1 VSESDT
7 SRFRQV
13 LKGDSMASR
22 IAGITIEIGGDTTKL
37 QSALKGV
44 QSSLSKT
51 QSELKDVEKL
61 LKFSPTNTELL
72 RQKQKLLA
80 DQIKNTKDKLQQLKD
95 AQAQMD
101 ADGVDK
107 NSEAYMNLQREIIET
122 ESKLK
127 NLQTEARNF
136 GSVGAQQVK
145 AVGEKLQEVGKHLE
159 DFGKKWTQY
168 VSAPL
173 AALGIGSV
181 KTAADFEASMSQVA
195 ATMGYTVE
203 DLNDGSSEA
212 SQNMQRLTD
221 FAREMGATTAFSA
234 DEAAEALN
242 YMALAGYDVDKSMD
256 MLPIVLDLAAAGS
269 IDLAQASD
277 MVTDAQTA
285 LGLTAEETKTM
296 VDQMARS
303 SSRSNTS
310 VAQLGEAILTVGATA
325 RGVKGG
331 TQELSS
337 VLGILADNG
346 IKGSEAGTKLRNIL
360 LAMTPS
366 TDDAVAAWEK
376 LGVSAYDADGSLRP
390 LPEIFQELNT
400 AMEGMSQEEK
410 TRLLSDMF
418 NKTDLAAINSLLGT
432 TAERWEDLSG
442 EIENASGAAGDMADT
457 QLNNLKGQLTLLKSA
472 IQDVAIEIGNIMLP
486 YVKRFV
492 EWVQKLTTKFS
503 GLSDRTKRIIVIVG
517 AVIAAVGPLLIVI
530 GKVSMGISAL
540 MELAP
545 LLAGPFGIVIAIIA
559 AVVAAGVLLYKNWDT
574 VKEKAGEL
582 IAAVS
587 GAWESIKL
595 WTAQTWENIKT
606 STLEAW
612 ENIKTAITSSY
623 SNAKQAVVDTATE
636 IWTSIVTTWE
646 TIKTDTITKW
656 NEIKTSITSKIRAA
670 KTSLIVIATAIN
682 TALSA
687 VWETIKTTVGESW
700 DAIKNEI
707 QLKFEAAKTAVTTTV
722 NGIKTTLSTAWTAI
736 KTRAQNGWDNIKSAI
751 TSPFESAKNTLSGIV
766 NTIKGFFPINIGKIL
781 SNIQLPHFSVQT
793 VEKSFFG
800 KTISIPTIDV
810 QWYRKAMNDA
820 IMLDGASIF
829 GMMGGKMLGGGEA
842 GREVVISYD
851 KLAQMMGGNN
861 NQTVINVNVNGYT
874 AKDDR
879 ALADMVA
886 RRIQQK
892 VMQKGAVWA

>member
-1 VSESDT
+1 
-7 SRFRQV
+7 
-13 LKGDSMASR
+13 MASR

-127 NLQTEARNF
+127 NLQKEARNF

-159 DFGKKWTQY
+159 DFGKKWSQY
-168 VSAPL
+168 VSGPL

-234 DEAAEALN
+234 DEAAQALN
-242 YMALAGYDVDKSMD
+242 YMALAGYDVDESMQ
-256 MLPIVLDLAAAGS
+256 MLPTVLDLAAAGG
-269 IDLAQASD
+269 IDLASASD

-472 IQDVAIEIGNIMLP
+472 IQDVAIETGNIMLP

-530 GKVSMGISAL
+530 GKVSMGIGAL
-540 MELAP
+540 MKLAP

-670 KTSLIVIATAIN
+670 KTSLIIIATAIN
-682 TALSA
+682 TALSV
-687 VWETIKTTVGESW
+687 VWDAIKTTVGESW

-736 KTRAQNGWDNIKSAI
+736 KTRAQNGWDSIKSAI

-781 SNIQLPHFSVQT
+781 DNIQLPHFSVQT

-851 KLAQMMGGNN
+851 KLAQMMGGGN

>member
-1 VSESDT
+1 
-7 SRFRQV
+7 
-13 LKGDSMASR
+13 MASR

-127 NLQTEARNF
+127 NLQKEARNF

-159 DFGKKWTQY
+159 DFGKKWSQY
-168 VSAPL
+168 VSGPL

-234 DEAAEALN
+234 DEAAQALN
-242 YMALAGYDVDKSMD
+242 YMALAGYDVDESMQ
-256 MLPIVLDLAAAGS
+256 MLPTVLDLAAAGG
-269 IDLAQASD
+269 IDLASASD

-346 IKGSEAGTKLRNIL
+346 IKGSEAGTKLRNII

-457 QLNNLKGQLTLLKSA
+457 QLNNLTGQLTLLKSA

-530 GKVSMGISAL
+530 GKISMGIGAL
-540 MELAP
+540 MKLAP

-612 ENIKTAITSSY
+612 ESIKTAITSSY

-636 IWTSIVTTWE
+636 IWTSIVTAWE
-646 TIKTDTITKW
+646 TIKTDTNTKW

-670 KTSLIVIATAIN
+670 KTSLIIIATAIN

-687 VWETIKTTVGESW
+687 VWDAIKTTVGESW

-736 KTRAQNGWDNIKSAI
+736 KTRAQNGWDSIKSAI

-781 SNIQLPHFSVQT
+781 SNIQLPHFSVET

-851 KLAQMMGGNN
+851 KLAQMMGGGNN

>member
-1 VSESDT
+1 
-7 SRFRQV
+7 
-13 LKGDSMASR
+13 MASR

-127 NLQTEARNF
+127 NLQKEARNF

-159 DFGKKWTQY
+159 DFGKKWSQY
-168 VSAPL
+168 VSGPL

-234 DEAAEALN
+234 DEAAQALN
-242 YMALAGYDVDKSMD
+242 YMALAGYDVDESMQ
-256 MLPIVLDLAAAGS
+256 MLPTVLDLAAAGG
-269 IDLAQASD
+269 IDLASASD

-346 IKGSEAGTKLRNIL
+346 IKGSEAGTKLRNII

-530 GKVSMGISAL
+530 GKISMGIGAL
-540 MELAP
+540 MKLAP

-612 ENIKTAITSSY
+612 ESIKTAITSSY

-636 IWTSIVTTWE
+636 IWTSIVTAWE
-646 TIKTDTITKW
+646 TIKTDTNTKW

-670 KTSLIVIATAIN
+670 KTSLIIIATAIN

-687 VWETIKTTVGESW
+687 VWDAIKTTVGESW

-736 KTRAQNGWDNIKSAI
+736 KTRAQNGWDSIKSAI

-781 SNIQLPHFSVQT
+781 SNIQLPHFSVET

-851 KLAQMMGGNN
+851 KLAQMMGGGNN

>member
-1 VSESDT
+1 
-7 SRFRQV
+7 
-13 LKGDSMASR
+13 MASR

-107 NSEAYMNLQREIIET
+107 NSEAYMALQREIIET

-127 NLQTEARNF
+127 NLQKEARNF

-159 DFGKKWTQY
+159 DFGKKWSQY
-168 VSAPL
+168 VSGPL

-234 DEAAEALN
+234 DEAAQALN
-242 YMALAGYDVDKSMD
+242 YMALAGYDVDESMQ
-256 MLPIVLDLAAAGS
+256 MLPTVLDLAAAGG
-269 IDLAQASD
+269 IDLASASD

-492 EWVQKLTTKFS
+492 EWVQKLTAKFS

-530 GKVSMGISAL
+530 GKVSMGIGAL
-540 MELAP
+540 MKLAP

-646 TIKTDTITKW
+646 TIKTDTNTKW

-670 KTSLIVIATAIN
+670 KTSLIIIATAIN
-682 TALSA
+682 TALA
-687 VWETIKTTVGESW
+687 TVWDSIKTTVGESW

-707 QLKFEAAKTAVTTTV
+707 QLKFEAAKAAVTTTV

-736 KTRAQNGWDNIKSAI
+736 KTRAQNGWDSIKSAI

-781 SNIQLPHFSVQT
+781 DNIQLPHFSVQT

-851 KLAQMMGGNN
+851 KLAQMMSGNN

>member
-1 VSESDT
+1 
-7 SRFRQV
+7 
-13 LKGDSMASR
+13 MASR

-107 NSEAYMNLQREIIET
+107 NSEAYMALQREIIET

-127 NLQTEARNF
+127 NLQKEARNF
-136 GSVGAQQVK
+136 GSVGAQRVK

-159 DFGKKWTQY
+159 DFGKKWSQY
-168 VSAPL
+168 VSGPL

-234 DEAAEALN
+234 DEAAQALN
-242 YMALAGYDVDKSMD
+242 YMALAGYDVDESMQ
-256 MLPIVLDLAAAGS
+256 MLPTVLDLAAAGS
-269 IDLAQASD
+269 IDLASASD

-310 VAQLGEAILTVGATA
+310 VAQFGEAILTVGATA

-331 TQELSS
+331 TQELST

-366 TDDAVAAWEK
+366 TDDAVAAWKK
-376 LGVSAYDADGSLRP
+376 LRVSAYDADGSLRP

-400 AMEGMSQEEK
+400 AMEGMSQEER

-530 GKVSMGISAL
+530 GKVSMGIGAL
-540 MELAP
+540 MKLAP

-623 SNAKQAVVDTATE
+623 SNAKQTVVETASE

-670 KTSLIVIATAIN
+670 KTSLTIIATAIN
-682 TALSA
+682 TALSTA
-687 VWETIKTTVGESW
+687 WETIKTTVGEGW
-700 DAIKNEI
+700 EAIKGEI
-707 QLKFEAAKTAVTTTV
+707 EMKFEDAKTAL
-722 NGIKTTLSTAWTAI
+722 GITAENIGTTLSKAWENI
-736 KTRAQNGWDNIKSAI
+736 KTAAGRGWENIKSAI
-751 TSPFESAKNTLSGIV
+751 TKPFDDAKTALGKV
-766 NTIKGFFPINIGKIL
+766 VEAIKGFFPIDIGKIL
-781 SNIQLPHFSVQT
+781 DNIQLPHFSVQT

-800 KTISIPTIDV
+800 KTISVPTIDV

-851 KLAQMMGGNN
+851 KLAQMMGGGNK

>member
-1 VSESDT
+1 
-7 SRFRQV
+7 
-13 LKGDSMASR
+13 MASR

-127 NLQTEARNF
+127 NLQKEARNF

-159 DFGKKWTQY
+159 DFGKKWSKY
-168 VSAPL
+168 VSGSL

-285 LGLTAEETKTM
+285 LGLNARQTKTL
-296 VDQMARS
+296 VDRMARGA
-303 SSRSNTS
+303 SRTNTS
-310 VAQLGEAILTVGATA
+310 VSQLGEAILTVGATA

-331 TQELSS
+331 TNELVS
-337 VLGILADNG
+337 VLGVLADNG
-346 IKGSEAGTKLRNIL
+346 IKGSEAGTKLRNVL
-360 LAMTPS
+360 LAMNPE

-376 LGVSAYDADGSLRP
+376 LGVSAYDSYGNLKP
-390 LPEIFQELNT
+390 LPEVFQDLNA
-400 AMEGMSQEEK
+400 AMEGMTEQE
-410 TRLLSDMF
+410 RAQILSDMF
-418 NKTDLAAINSLLGT
+418 NKTDLAAINALLGT
-432 TAERWEDLSG
+432 SADRWEKLDA
-442 EIENASGAAGDMADT
+442 EMKKARGAAEDMADT

-530 GKVSMGISAL
+530 GKVSMGIGAL
-540 MELAP
+540 MKLAP

-623 SNAKQAVVDTATE
+623 SNAKQTVVETASE
-636 IWTSIVTTWE
+636 IWTSIVNTWE

-670 KTSLIVIATAIN
+670 KTSLIIIATAIN

-687 VWETIKTTVGESW
+687 VWDAIKTTVGESW

-736 KTRAQNGWDNIKSAI
+736 KTRAQNGWDSIKSAI

-781 SNIQLPHFSVQT
+781 SNIQLPHFSVET

-851 KLAQMMGGNN
+851 KLAQMMGGGNN

>member
-1 VSESDT
+1 
-7 SRFRQV
+7 
-13 LKGDSMASR
+13 MASR

>member
-1 VSESDT
+1 
-7 SRFRQV
+7 
-13 LKGDSMASR
+13 MASR

-127 NLQTEARNF
+127 NLQKEARNF

-159 DFGKKWTQY
+159 DFGKKWSQY
-168 VSAPL
+168 VSGPL

-234 DEAAEALN
+234 DEAAQALN
-242 YMALAGYDVDKSMD
+242 YMALAGYDVDESMQ
-256 MLPIVLDLAAAGS
+256 MLPTVLDLAAAGG
-269 IDLAQASD
+269 IDLASASD

-390 LPEIFQELNT
+390 LSEIFQELNT

-432 TAERWEDLSG
+432 TAERWEELSG

-530 GKVSMGISAL
+530 GKVSMGIGAL
-540 MELAP
+540 MKLAP

-670 KTSLIVIATAIN
+670 KTSLTIIATAIN

-687 VWETIKTTVGESW
+687 VWDSIKTTVGESW

-736 KTRAQNGWDNIKSAI
+736 KTRAQNGWDSIKSAI

>member
-1 VSESDT
+1 
-7 SRFRQV
+7 
-13 LKGDSMASR
+13 MASR

-127 NLQTEARNF
+127 NLQKEARNF

-168 VSAPL
+168 VSVPL

-234 DEAAEALN
+234 DEAAQALN
-242 YMALAGYDVDKSMD
+242 YMALAGYDVDESMQ
-256 MLPIVLDLAAAGS
+256 MLPTVLDLAAAGG
-269 IDLAQASD
+269 IDLASASD

-517 AVIAAVGPLLIVI
+517 AVLVAIGPLLIALS
-530 GKVSMGISAL
+530 KLAMGISVL
-540 MELAP
+540 MKLAP

-623 SNAKQAVVDTATE
+623 SNAKQAVVDTAME

-670 KTSLIVIATAIN
+670 KTSLIIIATAIN

-687 VWETIKTTVGESW
+687 VWDAIKTTVGESW

-736 KTRAQNGWDNIKSAI
+736 KTRAQNGWDSIKSAI

-781 SNIQLPHFSVQT
+781 SNIQLPHFSVET

-851 KLAQMMGGNN
+851 KLAQMMGGGNN

-874 AKDDR
+874 VKDDR

>member
-1 VSESDT
+1 
-7 SRFRQV
+7 
-13 LKGDSMASR
+13 MASR

-127 NLQTEARNF
+127 NLQKEARNF

-159 DFGKKWTQY
+159 DFGKKWSQY
-168 VSAPL
+168 VSGPL

-234 DEAAEALN
+234 DEAAQALN
-242 YMALAGYDVDKSMD
+242 YMALAGYDVDESMQ
-256 MLPIVLDLAAAGS
+256 MLPTVLDLAAAGG
-269 IDLAQASD
+269 IDLASASD

-432 TAERWEDLSG
+432 TAERWEELSG

-530 GKVSMGISAL
+530 GKVSMGIGAL
-540 MELAP
+540 MKLAP

-670 KTSLIVIATAIN
+670 KTSLTIIATAIN

-687 VWETIKTTVGESW
+687 VWDSIKTTVGESW

-736 KTRAQNGWDNIKSAI
+736 KTRAQNGWDSIKSAI